1 MHRIVISS
9 WIHRGMLLAAALLF
23 LAAGAAAQSPF
34 DGARGAVCANGTL
47 VGAYGVI
54 GQGAI
59 VAGGVLPAPL
69 AGPFAQVGLINFDVQ
84 GNFTFDVVNSFNG
97 QVQPLATV
105 TGKITVNADCSVS
118 LLDSLNISLRGTVL
132 KGGDELLLTPVV
144 PGIAVPARA
153 FRIKPRQDEL
163 CSLLRG
169 VCFDVDAVM
178 QGLQLVGENG
188 RKLAFL
194 VVGRNEPVIAGGEV
208 GEDRRIAPARPEQFV
223 LGPDILALHESD
235 VRPDRLIIPF
245 EIAEIARI
253 RKDVFQIH
261 AGSPARMRHHDVGND
276 AFLFQLKTGARRRL
290 AVDRRFLKCGGVRMH
305 ALGDRA
311 VRLVVE
317 RLDDRRRRALSLR
330 AEINVPALAREI
342 FPDRAEL
349 RGEIVVQEENPHPSV
364 YSSRRARE
372 NASVNGFNR

>member
-153 FRIKPRQDEL
+153 FRIKPRQDEAESDNAFERARRFS
-163 CSLLRG
+163 CSNGTIAGSYGFDALGATTAAAGLPAPLTGAFSSVGQVTYDGAGNVTLTAAASFNGVPQAIPPVRGTYFVNSDCTYTSRLENGATFFAVAVNEGNDLLVIQTNNG
-169 VCFDVDAVM
+169 VAAV
-178 QGLQLVGENG
+178 GVAKRLGPAPRRTPRPAGAIGAGNSGGSGENST
-188 RKLAFL
+188 F
-194 VVGRNEPVIAGGEV
+194 
-208 GEDRRIAPARPEQFV
+208 
-223 LGPDILALHESD
+223 
-235 VRPDRLIIPF
+235 
-245 EIAEIARI
+245 
-253 RKDVFQIH
+253 
-261 AGSPARMRHHDVGND
+261 
-276 AFLFQLKTGARRRL
+276 
-290 AVDRRFLKCGGVRMH
+290 
-305 ALGDRA
+305 
-311 VRLVVE
+311 
-317 RLDDRRRRALSLR
+317 
-330 AEINVPALAREI
+330 
-342 FPDRAEL
+342 
-349 RGEIVVQEENPHPSV
+349 
-364 YSSRRARE
+364 
-372 NASVNGFNR
+372 